1 MADEVLVE
9 LPVQNGNGVEG
20 RHVALDTWVRVK
32 TFDDTPVIEGSV
44 YTLDPVSGFLVV
56 KSVDSTHLVHIAA
69 VQSVE
74 IVAKDDESW
83 ESSHSSLN
91 GRSSVPTSS
100 VSEDKLRKLELQNRE
115 LAEKALA
122 SIGKDV
128 TPLGQSIFDVLS
140 KTMPCHWEGQHIR
153 VMDVLIRPPYDS
165 RSCAS
170 SDQVMLDRI
179 KKILDA
185 LHRKLAKQ

>member
-20 RHVALDTWVRVK
+20 RNVALDTWIRVK
-32 TFDDTPVIEGSV
+32 LFDDAPLIEGSV

-56 KSVDSTHLVHIAA
+56 KSVDSTQLLNIAS

-74 IVAKDDESW
+74 IIEKDEDSW
-83 ESSHSSLN
+83 ESSLTA
-91 GRSSVPTSS
+91 RSSGPPCA
-100 VSEDKLRKLELQNRE
+100 VSEDKLQKLELQSRE

-122 SIGKDV
+122 SIGKNV
-128 TPLGQSIFDVLS
+128 SPFGQSIFDALS

-153 VMDVLIRPPYDS
+153 VMEVVIHPPYDS
-165 RSCAS
+165 KNCSS

-185 LHRKLAKQ
+185 LHRKLAKQQ